1 MIGYLRGK
9 VLDHQEGRLLLGITA
24 STAADAPVVGY
35 QLSVPQSA
43 EYGAWTEGK
52 SAEFYIHTH
61 VREDALDLYGFATKS
76 EKELFLTLLSV
87 NGVGPKGALG
97 ILTKVPAGQLVDC
110 ILRADKDALCKV
122 PGVGKKTAERLVLE
136 LQDPLRK
143 RMEAGQLG
151 EISMPRAS
159 ASRPAGASSKDT
171 SDTKVSNEIAA
182 TRDARAALV
191 SLGYREADVNTVLTK
206 LVEDRGAS
214 ARAEELIRSALQRL
228 S

>member
-9 VLDHQEGRLLLGITA
+9 VLDHQEGRLLLGITS

-97 ILTKVPAGQLVDC
+97 ILTKVPAGQLIDC
-110 ILRADKDALCKV
+110 ILRADKEALCKV
-122 PGVGKKTAERLVLE
+122 PGVGKKTAERLVME

-143 RMEAGQLG
+143 RMEAGMLG
-151 EISMPRAS
+151 EIPMPRAS
-159 ASRPAGASSKDT
+159 TRAAGATTKDI
-171 SDTKVSNEIAA
+171 SDTKVSSDIAA
-182 TRDARAALV
+182 TRDARVALV
-191 SLGYREADVNTVLTK
+191 GLGYREADVNTVLTK
-206 LVEDRGAS
+206 LVEDRGTS
-214 ARAEELIRSALQRL
+214 ARAEDLIRFALQRL